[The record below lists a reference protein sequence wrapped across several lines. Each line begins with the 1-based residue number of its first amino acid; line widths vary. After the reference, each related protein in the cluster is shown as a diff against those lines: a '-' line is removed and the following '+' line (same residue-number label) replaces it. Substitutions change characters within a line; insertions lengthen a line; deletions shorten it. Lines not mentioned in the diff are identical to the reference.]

1 MTSAW
6 MPIEQWDALVR
17 GEGCPMCAELASG
30 EQVNLFGYT
39 IAQLDMSVLRLSVN
53 QFSPGYCVLIC
64 KKHVAEPYHLSTTD
78 RSLFF
83 EDMTRAA
90 NALEKVFQPTKMNF
104 QILGNALPH
113 LHCHITP
120 RYYGDPAPGMPLNL
134 AEYERRLT
142 QEEYHR
148 QVGAIRMA
156 LG

>member
-6 MPIEQWDALVR
+6 MPIEKWDALVR

-30 EQVNLFGYT
+30 EQVNQFGYT

-64 KKHVAEPYHLSTTD
+64 KKHVAEPYHLSATD